1 MHIAID
7 EAHIFHMHLIYNAKI
22 IRVDTEST
30 YLIDNLKNIEI
41 IKQTADKYS
50 MLIF

>member
-22 IRVDTEST
+22 LSRRHQ
-30 YLIDNLKNIEI
+30 IDLLNR
-41 IKQTADKYS
+41 
-50 MLIF
+50 